1 MADGLLIAITG
12 GLGGMIGWGLADFFA
27 KKTID
32 KTSDLTTLFWSQLI
46 GIAPLLILFAL
57 HPEVPHLNPYDPLFL
72 VLFGAVSGLSYLPA
86 YTGFGKGQISILS
99 PVFASYA
106 LLVALL
112 SALFLGEAVPDLRWV
127 GIAVT
132 FAGILTISADP
143 RDIKRV
149 IRRKGHSVKGLP
161 EVFTAMIAYSVWLVF
176 LKQFLTNKP
185 WVFYLLCIRT
195 FSALTLYVYAQLR
208 GRSLSFG
215 DKRLWKYMALI
226 GVFDVMAFSF
236 ISYAFSA
243 SSFTSVTAVLGATFS
258 LPTMLLARLYL
269 GERVSRLHAFAAVL
283 ILIGIAIISI
293 E

>member
-12 GLGGMIGWGLADFFA
+12 GLGGMLGWGFADFFA

-46 GIAPLLILFAL
+46 GIAPLLLLFAL
-57 HPEVPHLNPYDPLFL
+57 HPEVPHLNRYDPLFL

-86 YTGFGKGQISILS
+86 YTGFGKGQISLLS

-112 SALFLGEAVPDLRWV
+112 SAVVLGEAVPDLRWL
-127 GIAVT
+127 GIVVT

-149 IRRKGHSVKGLP
+149 IRKQGHSVKGLP
-161 EVFTAMIAYSVWLVF
+161 EVFVAMLAYSIWLVF
-176 LKQFLTNKP
+176 LKQFLTDRP
-185 WVFYLLCIRT
+185 WVFFLLCIRT
-195 FSALTLYVYAQLR
+195 FSALTLYIYARLR
-208 GRSLSFG
+208 NRSLTFS
-215 DKRLWKYMALI
+215 DKSLIKYMALI

-236 ISYAFSA
+236 ISYAFS
-243 SSFTSVTAVLGATFS
+243 SSPFTSVTAVLGATFS
-258 LPTMLLARLYL
+258 LPTMVLARIYL
-269 GERVSRLHAFAAVL
+269 GERISRLHVFAAVL